1 MQQAVG
7 GFAGPGFVEIDGN
20 PDIYEAIII
29 EEGEA
34 AIVQLSGK
42 FARNDGEALPAS
54 TALFIYLD
62 DENTPSDFVRGQ
74 GELNASTGEFTATV
88 TDIPNAFS
96 RVVLS
101 FVVLDPAD
109 TPDEQGADTVF
120 LLYVANMANNA
131 CGTPLSITLEW
142 DTESSDFDLYI
153 TDPSGY
159 ELGPGARGVSI

>member
-7 GFAGPGFVEIDGN
+7 GFAGPGSVELDGN

-29 EEGEA
+29 EEDEA
-34 AIVQLSGK
+34 AIVELSGT
-42 FARNDGEALPAS
+42 FTRNDGGALPTS
-54 TALFIYLD
+54 TALFIYID
-62 DENTPSDFVRGQ
+62 DENTPSDYVRGQ
-74 GELNASTGEFTATV
+74 GEIDASTGEFTATV

-120 LLYVANMANNA
+120 LLYVANNA

-142 DTESSDFDLYI
+142 DTDSSDFDLFI

-159 ELGPGARGVSI
+159 ELGPGARGVSM